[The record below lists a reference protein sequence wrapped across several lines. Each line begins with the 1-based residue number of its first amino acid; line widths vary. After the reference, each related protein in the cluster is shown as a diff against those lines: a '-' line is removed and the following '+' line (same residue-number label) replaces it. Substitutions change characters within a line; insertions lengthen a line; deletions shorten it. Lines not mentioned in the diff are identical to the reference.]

1 MVFGANKATIS
12 ISTCASIAHSFV
24 CVFIC
29 GCIFVYACVY
39 ACMCMDASFV
49 PFLLYLFLWSKL
61 LISIAKNVCSM
72 CICVCV
78 YVYRVCVSCMCTYLL
93 CYMYVCAVC
102 VCARMRFTRDDNGSL
117 RCAPIFLDERE
128 KGRERPR
135 RESGYRESKHIHIV
149 YHILCVTHVE
159 INKFVHTKIFILPIS
174 GTLK

>member
-12 ISTCASIAHSFV
+12 ISTCASVAHSFV

-29 GCIFVYACVY
+29 GCIFVYACVFMR
-39 ACMCMDASFV
+39 ACVRMRALS

-61 LISIAKNVCSM
+61 LIIYCKKCLQHM
-72 CICVCV
+72 CMCVYHVCV
-78 YVYRVCVSCMCTYLL
+78 YIFVVYA
-93 CYMYVCAVC
+93 YVCAVC
-102 VCARMRFTRDDNGSL
+102 ARAHAIHMMMDPYVARL
-117 RCAPIFLDERE
+117 FLDERE
-128 KGRERPR
+128 KGRERLR

-174 GTLK
+174 GALK